1 MRDDVSDQPAN
12 QPGPRYESDA
22 EGDAYRYRVETP
34 EQIGLEYDIAGLG
47 TRFLAALIDTLILGF
62 TLSLVLCIGT
72 FGLALS
78 LSSVADGDAAAIWA
92 FAIIT
97 LLVFAIFWGYYVFFE
112 TIWHGQTPGKRRA
125 GLRVIREGGYPI
137 GFSQAALRNIV
148 RIADFLPF
156 SYAIGATVML
166 FDKQSRRLGDFVAGT
181 LVIKEPRDLTL
192 DAVASAAPPMPVA
205 TGGWPTSFGQAQTD
219 PDRIPNLNRLAP
231 DDQSLIREYFVR
243 RRTLSPQASQQLAL
257 SLATAFA
264 AKLEFSPSGDV
275 PYQFLAR
282 IARQLGDPSAPPAPP
297 PTQRMEF

>member
-1 MRDDVSDQPAN
+1 MRDDVSDQP
-12 QPGPRYESDA
+12 GPRYETDDDGYA
-22 EGDAYRYRVETP
+22 YRVETP
-34 EQIGLEYDIAGLG
+34 EQIGLDYDIAGLG
-47 TRFLAALIDTLILGF
+47 TRFQAALIDTLILGF
-62 TLSLVLCIGT
+62 TITLILCIGT

-78 LSSVADGDAAAIWA
+78 LSAVADGEAAAIWA

-112 TIWHGQTPGKRRA
+112 TIWHGQTPGKRRM
-125 GLRVIREGGYPI
+125 GLRVIRDGGYPI

-181 LVIKEPRDLTL
+181 LVVKEPRDVTL
-192 DAVASAAPPMPVA
+192 DAMVHAAPLAPA
-205 TGGWPTSFGQAQTD
+205 STAGWPTSFGQPQAD
-219 PDRIPNLNRLAP
+219 PNRIPNLNRLTP

-257 SLATAFA
+257 RLATAFA
-264 AKLEFSPSGDV
+264 AKLEFTPAGDV
-275 PYQFLAR
+275 PDQFLAR
-282 IARQLGDPSAPPAPP
+282 IARQLGDSTAPPAPP
-297 PTQRMEF
+297 STTRVEF